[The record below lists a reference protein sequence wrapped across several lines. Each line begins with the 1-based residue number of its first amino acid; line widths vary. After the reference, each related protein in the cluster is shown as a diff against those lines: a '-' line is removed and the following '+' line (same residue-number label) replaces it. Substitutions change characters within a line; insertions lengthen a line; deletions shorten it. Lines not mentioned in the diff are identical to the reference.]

1 MGGFIVGRSYLPAR
15 CLRYQ
20 PYWNSPYG
28 YKVFEKNGYL
38 FTVDGD
44 GDERAVN
51 FLDVTAEVIIT
62 LENE

>member
-1 MGGFIVGRSYLPAR
+1 MDGFIVGRSYLPVR
-15 CLRYQ
+15 CLRGM
-20 PYWNSPYG
+20 PYWSSPSG
-28 YKVFEKNGYL
+28 YKVFEENGYL

-44 GDERAVN
+44 GDERHVT